1 MKEFKIQKKEAKKEA
16 DSLLLTWKKIHNYD
30 HQVKALRNNLL
41 KQLTSIKLEK
51 FYQEGFHLIV
61 QGFGFFF
68 FNIGKL
74 INLLNFSLQKFFSNF
89 SIYSKLSVHLQKS
102 LKN

>member
-68 FNIGKL
+68 
-74 INLLNFSLQKFFSNF
+74 
-89 SIYSKLSVHLQKS
+89 
-102 LKN
+102 